1 MERYQLPVVRVGD
14 AVQREAV
21 ATVSIEFDPSRE
33 SYLGYPI
40 APGDLRFAEPFQLVF
55 PLHQLI
61 DRDGLRLVF
70 ETYEPQLPLPTP
82 GESFTFCS
90 WFLPAALNALRDR
103 SVHWDLRDY
112 PDNGDHD
119 HCLLTSATLAAYAD
133 YQKRGYHSSYGWVT
147 VAAYQEYIERDV
159 LRVRRA
165 WRSIE
170 SPA

>member
-1 MERYQLPVVRVGD
+1 MERYQLPVVRVAD
-14 AVQREAV
+14 AVQREDV
-21 ATVSIEFDPSRE
+21 ATVSVEFDPPGER
-33 SYLGYPI
+33 YLHYPI
-40 APGDLRFAEPFQLVF
+40 APADLWLAEPSQLVF

-61 DRDGLRLVF
+61 DRDGSRLVF
-70 ETYEPQLPLPTP
+70 ETYEPQLSLPAP

-90 WFLPAALNALRDR
+90 RFKPEALNALRDR
-103 SVHWDLRDY
+103 LVHWDLLDF

-119 HCLLTSATLAAYAD
+119 HCLLTWATMAAYAD
-133 YQKRGYHSSYGWVT
+133 QKRGYHSSYGWVT
-147 VAAYQEYIERDV
+147 EAAYQEYIERDV

>member
-1 MERYQLPVVRVGD
+1 MGLYRLPVVRVDD

-21 ATVSIEFDPSRE
+21 ATVSIEFDPAGER
-33 SYLGYPI
+33 YLSCPI
-40 APGDLRFAEPFQLVF
+40 APADLRFAEPFQVVF

-61 DRDGLRLVF
+61 DRDGSRLVF
-70 ETYEPQLPLPTP
+70 ETYEPQLSLPTR

-90 WFLPAALNALRDR
+90 WFLPEALNAVRDEL
-103 SVHWDLRDY
+103 VHWDLLDY
-112 PDNGDHD
+112 PDDGDHD
-119 HCLLTSATLAAYAD
+119 HCLLTSTTIAAYAD
-133 YQKRGYHSSYGWVT
+133 QKRGYHSSYGWVT
-147 VAAYQEYIERDV
+147 VAAWQEYVERDV